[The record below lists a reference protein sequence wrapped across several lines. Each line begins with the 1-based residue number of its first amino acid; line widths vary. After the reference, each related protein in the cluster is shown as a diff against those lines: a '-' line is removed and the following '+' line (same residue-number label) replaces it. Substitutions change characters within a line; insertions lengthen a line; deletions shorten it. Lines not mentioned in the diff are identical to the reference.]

1 MVVMKNE
8 SRPVIGGMNPP
19 AGAIASLNGSW
30 PVIGGMNPPAG
41 AIASLNAS
49 WPVVGGMNPPA
60 GAIASLNASRP
71 VVGALLVAVALSAQ
85 PSFAQSA
92 PRSIPYRGHLDNNG
106 VPQNGI
112 YSMRFEL
119 FDAATGGTSLAA
131 ITSDIQVTAGEFATT
146 LSPIS
151 EAALSVAEL
160 YLEISVAPRGQA
172 LVRLPVRQ
180 RIQAVPFAGRAEPQ
194 KDFRVETLAVGPLK
208 VESTG
213 HIRTPRFRQFVMLGD
228 RQGSV
233 DGPVPWSTGDQALC
247 TNRRASCFGFDI
259 PFQTYNGSVTIFI
272 ESTAY
277 KAAGQTGP
285 IEIQLGLDPN
295 SQGFSTNIGRL
306 MISYNEV
313 NSHKALPTAVI
324 SIPRTDTDCASPPCN
339 HVLRVVPNSRTEVDG
354 NDYLRVTAT
363 EFPF

>member
-1 MVVMKNE
+1 MMMAMKYI
-8 SRPVIGGMNPP
+8 SGL
-19 AGAIASLNGSW
+19 GA
-30 PVIGGMNPPAG
+30 
-41 AIASLNAS
+41 
-49 WPVVGGMNPPA
+49 
-60 GAIASLNASRP
+60 
-71 VVGALLVAVALSAQ
+71 ALLAMTLSAE

-119 FDAATGGTSLAA
+119 FDAATGGTSLAV
-131 ITSDIQVTAGEFATT
+131 INSDIQVTAGEFATT

-151 EAALSVAEL
+151 EAALGVAEL

-180 RIQAVPFAGRAEPQ
+180 RIQAVPFASRAEAQ
-194 KDFRVETLAVGPLK
+194 KDFRAETVAVGPLK

-213 HIRTPRFRQFVMLGD
+213 HIRTPRFRQFVMVGD
-228 RQGSV
+228 GQGIV
-233 DGPVPWSTGDQALC
+233 GGPVPWSTGNSALC
-247 TNRRASCFGFDI
+247 VTPRASCFGFDI
-259 PFQTYNGSVTIFI
+259 PFQTFNGSLTITI

-285 IEIQLGLDPN
+285 LELVVGLDPTGPTAQASSLN
-295 SQGFSTNIGRL
+295 AGRL
-306 MISYNEV
+306 MMSYNEV
-313 NSHKALPTAVI
+313 SSHKAFPTAVI
-324 SIPRTDTDCASPPCN
+324 SIPRVHTDCASPPCN
-339 HVLRVVPNSRTEVDG
+339 HVLRIVPNSRTEVDG

-363 EFPF
+363 ELPF